1 MKALLLRAK
10 NILIHPRYEWRVI
23 NDEPTTYTG
32 VILRYVSILAV
43 IPPAAAVA
51 GKIIFDIP
59 IPNSTLTSSVT
70 YLVLTNMLW
79 YCMYTLNVVIAGAVI
94 SAIVITTSGSRWNAL
109 RGLKVA
115 AYSFTPLFIA
125 GFVAVL
131 PRMSWIVNAAII
143 YSIYLLYLGIR
154 GLAAA
159 GRKQAIGYTV
169 ASFLSA
175 AVIVGVMNLFEYFF
189 ESLVVNKLVY

>member
-1 MKALLLRAK
+1 MKALLLRVK
-10 NILIHPRYEWRVI
+10 NILVRPRHEWRVI
-23 NDEPTTYTG
+23 NDESMTYTD
-32 VILRYVSILAV
+32 VIFRYVSILAV

-51 GKIIFDIP
+51 GRIIFASH
-59 IPNSTLTSSVT
+59 IPNSTPTSSVT

-79 YCMYTLNVVIAGAVI
+79 YCMYILNVVIVGAII
-94 SAIVITTSGSRWNAL
+94 SAIVTAPGSRWNAL

-125 GFVAVL
+125 GFIAAF
-131 PRMSWIVNAAII
+131 PRTGWIINAAII

-154 GLAAA
+154 ELAAA
-159 GRKQAIGYTV
+159 GKKQAIGYAV

-175 AVIVGVMNLFEYFF
+175 VVIVGVMNLFEYFF

>member
-10 NILIHPRYEWRVI
+10 NILVHPRYEWRVI
-23 NDEPTTYTG
+23 NDEPTTYAG
-32 VILRYVSILAV
+32 VIFRYVSILAV

-51 GKIIFDIP
+51 GRIIFDIP
-59 IPNSTLTSSVT
+59 IPNSTPTSSVT

-79 YCMYTLNVVIAGAVI
+79 YCMYILNVVIVGAII
-94 SAIVITTSGSRWNAL
+94 SAILTTPGSRWNAL

-131 PRMSWIVNAAII
+131 PRMSWIVNAAIL